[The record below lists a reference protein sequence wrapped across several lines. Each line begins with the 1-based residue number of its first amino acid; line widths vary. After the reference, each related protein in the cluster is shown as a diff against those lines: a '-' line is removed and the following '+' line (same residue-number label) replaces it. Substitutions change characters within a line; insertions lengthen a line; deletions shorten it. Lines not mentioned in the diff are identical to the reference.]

1 MDQYLFSLSLMVAA
15 AEISGSVMMECACHT
30 GGAVMAS
37 ATARMDQMRW
47 SVAED
52 FECTDGSGC
61 VIESGVCD
69 GLAQC
74 PDGSDEWDCS
84 WRIGCQS
91 DDWKCRNNICIP
103 RELLCN
109 EEDDCGDNSDE
120 EACGACEKMGIRCPD
135 GACLSQREKCDGVS
149 QCSDQRDE
157 PLTCGKSCRDGNGGC
172 SHNCSEQW
180 WGALCSCPAGM
191 SLSANG
197 QACEDV
203 NECAQ
208 PFGPCIQLC
217 SNTPGSYR
225 CLCQNGFKML
235 SNDSCEAP
243 GPEVKLLTIRNG
255 LVGLVNVRTRLYEP
269 VFTSETELVAMSS
282 DVQRNVIYWA
292 GVNGNIY
299 KASNRKSTVIYSG
312 QEGVHSLA
320 VDWITGQLYWTS
332 VTQKAIL
339 TGASDGSVMGVI
351 LSKHIDPSDLVISS
365 IESFLFWMNKGENE
379 EMTIERADMDGLAR
393 TTLVFI
399 TAQLPKSLTLD
410 VTASR
415 LYWISVLKMS
425 IETIRTDG
433 TGRFTFWDVFDR
445 SPPQALA
452 VFNGWFFW
460 ADQKRLWQ
468 APQVQATDIQNGFI
482 LKATLPL
489 LSIYHP
495 LQQPQGYSACKNSG
509 CQLCLP
515 SKMSNTG
522 FTCLCPEGTLPMSY
536 GACENF
542 KVAYAT
548 SMAIYSLEFSGR
560 TPVKTDLLKTE
571 EDIQSFDMYWQRE
584 CVVWSNGTGHVK
596 TNIRDKDLSEYILTM
611 KPACIVRVDQRTGN
625 LYWLAC
631 DELSIGVSTV
641 GPLERSISRQ
651 LYQAKSPIQDLF
663 VDWQRGKLYWLE
675 GNQIMRMKLGLFG
688 GNAEAVFSFE
698 EYAVMSL
705 LKMRR
710 YSAGK
715 DKIIPGFIM
724 AAYEPYMVALFNDV
738 LTVWNR
744 KNGARVSGVVVEN
757 EIVGMSVA
765 VREIPQ
771 GKVAE
776 VVRRTEVT
784 CKSPLV
790 LCQGSTV
797 CISRS
802 QQCDGRR
809 DCPDG
814 SDEAS
819 CLHMCAKPDD
829 FLCKDGSKC
838 VEKDVLCDGVFDC
851 FDGSDEG
858 QCSSMVTE
866 SSIMGPLR
874 CRLGSKPCEN
884 GKKCVLLSHL
894 CDGEMDCDDE
904 SDEQDCDEQCE
915 PGDFLCGDRSKCI
928 DGGLVCD
935 GRSDCI
941 DGSDEDGC
949 PTISTETT
957 VSGPLRCRVGS
968 TPCKNGLQ
976 CVLNTHLCDNER
988 DCDDGSDEHGCQT
1001 QCEADQFQCAH
1012 GRMCI
1017 DRKLVCD
1024 GTAQCQD
1031 RSDELN
1037 CFTRSHDCKHQCD
1050 NKTRCIP
1057 ESFLCDGERDC
1068 LDATDE
1074 ANCSEIKKVEI
1085 NVVSA
1090 KKDSQDFQPPAP
1102 VCRSPSMLCP
1112 GTSICI
1118 PQTRLCNGKLDCPD
1132 GSDEVSCLDACSNP
1146 GEFLCKD
1153 RRKCVEEDLVCDG
1166 RSDCFDGSDERDC
1179 YASGR
1184 VSDRGPLKCRVGS
1197 KACNNGQS
1205 CVLFINLCDGERDC
1219 NDGSDEW
1226 GCAYRCKAD
1235 QFQCA
1240 HGRMCIDRKLVCDGT
1255 AQCQDRSDELN
1266 CFTRS
1271 HDCKHQCDN
1280 KTRCIP
1286 ESFLSL
1292 ITETSFKGPICSSP
1306 SVFCHETSKCISGSQ
1321 LCDGKPDCPNGAD
1334 ELFCLTSC
1342 PDPGQFLCKDRRS
1355 CLHKDLVCD
1364 GYIQCADGSDEQRCP
1379 TCALRCDQKTVCL
1392 TKPQLC
1398 DGTQDC
1404 SDGSDEKNCYGVDA
1418 SASVPRRCPLSSKPC
1433 RNGKECVPNSNVCDG
1448 EKDCT
1453 DGSDEWGCEW
1463 KCRKDQFQCAH
1474 GKKCI
1479 DLNQVCDGTAQ
1490 CQDRSDEMKCVKVSD
1505 ECRHPCDN
1513 YTRCVPETFLCDG
1526 ERDFVEPCSSGGFQ
1540 CSSGQCVT
1548 LNLRCDGY
1556 ADCRDHSDEKGCPQ
1570 PPHCPVNLRC
1580 PHTHQCLL
1588 NEWFCD
1594 GEQDCSDGFDERNC
1608 EVPQL
1613 KCGAFQWPC
1622 ASKTQCI
1629 AKTWRCDGMKDCKD
1643 ESDEAGCGEVKCPT
1657 HLYRCGSG
1665 ECVEPHLFCNEV
1677 VDCMDASDEEQLS
1690 TFAELTQSFC
1700 LQRCGCKAGFRLQPD
1715 GLTCM
1720 DIDECKE
1727 IQTAPCS
1734 QNCINTLGSYM
1745 CRCHPDFIL
1754 EPDGHSC
1761 KTADEP
1767 RLLVSEQDELVCLSL
1782 RSSRIQT
1789 LAEPGRKPI
1798 FSLDY
1803 DLREG
1808 RVYWVSFEDK
1818 SIKYVSH
1825 DEKENTGTIVKGV
1838 KSDSIAIDWLGR
1850 NLYWVDG
1857 VAGQIL
1863 AVRLSSSVVQPEDFV
1878 VVLEEDLDQV
1888 NSLVLLPQNGI
1899 MVWSKIGGEARIERS
1914 SMDGADRKVLISR
1927 GLKWPVSLSVD
1938 ILTDRL
1944 YWIDEKLSCVV
1955 SASLNG
1961 ENIRFLQLTEM
1972 PSPLS
1977 LAVFN
1982 DQIYWSDAQRRSVQ
1996 AADKVTGKNR
2006 KTLLKR
2012 PGQPFSLKVAHHLL
2026 QPNVSNPC
2034 EKLRCSHVCLL
2045 APGLRALC
2053 RCPPGVLLAADGV
2066 TCGPPV
2072 DTSSS
2077 FLMLLS
2083 RTTITQIFL
2092 GSELG
2097 LKKWPSHRSL
2107 HLLGVSEASGFDLLL
2122 RDSSLSVADASQGS
2136 VSQLKLGSSSLT
2148 PVGPLLQLKGDL
2160 LTALAVDW
2168 VTQNLFWSSVQSPQI
2183 HVTAPG
2189 GKYSRLVL
2197 QVQLEGMVSIALHP
2211 PSGRLCFT
2219 AVGRRGPESLPQI
2232 DCAHMDGNNRTL
2244 LWRGSRMA
2252 VSLAFSG
2259 TGKALYWADIK
2270 SRLICSINMDGS
2282 KYMEYPTGSDFM
2294 VSFAR
2299 IDNIFFWV
2307 TLENGTAK
2315 LWFSDSFQPKRLWF
2329 EVKTSAVELKAYSS
2343 SSQKGTNLCSEN
2355 NGGCSH
2361 FCLPYPGGRSCLC
2374 AQNYLTVNT
2383 TKCVSSLQCPLGN
2396 RACGDGITCIAA
2408 AKFCDQVLDC
2418 PDGSDEECDFGKTKP
2433 GVKSKSGTF
2442 SLDSTADRSPA
2453 QSCDAELCSGHG
2465 KCAIVKAVPVC
2476 ECDEGFSGDLCQNAK
2491 SSHTALA
2498 LTLTFLFGGALV
2510 AALILRRRRSQAAR
2524 EKPIEKEN
2532 LVTDVEEPI
2541 TFSTQNFDNEL
2552 YDPEEASIAPANS
2565 IPVSS

>member
-915 PGDFLCGDRSKCI
+915 P
-928 DGGLVCD
+928 
-935 GRSDCI
+935 
-941 DGSDEDGC
+941 
-949 PTISTETT
+949 
-957 VSGPLRCRVGS
+957 
-968 TPCKNGLQ
+968 
-976 CVLNTHLCDNER
+976 
-988 DCDDGSDEHGCQT
+988 
-1001 QCEADQFQCAH
+1001 DQFQCAH

-1074 ANCSEIKKVEI
+1074 ANC
-1085 NVVSA
+1085 
-1090 KKDSQDFQPPAP
+1090 
-1102 VCRSPSMLCP
+1102 
-1112 GTSICI
+1112 
-1118 PQTRLCNGKLDCPD
+1118 
-1132 GSDEVSCLDACSNP
+1132 
-1146 GEFLCKD
+1146 
-1153 RRKCVEEDLVCDG
+1153 
-1166 RSDCFDGSDERDC
+1166 
-1179 YASGR
+1179 
-1184 VSDRGPLKCRVGS
+1184 
-1197 KACNNGQS
+1197 
-1205 CVLFINLCDGERDC
+1205 
-1219 NDGSDEW
+1219 
-1226 GCAYRCKAD
+1226 
-1235 QFQCA
+1235 
-1240 HGRMCIDRKLVCDGT
+1240 
-1255 AQCQDRSDELN
+1255 
-1266 CFTRS
+1266 
-1271 HDCKHQCDN
+1271 
-1280 KTRCIP
+1280 
-1286 ESFLSL
+1286 SL

-1677 VDCMDASDEEQLS
+1677 VDCMDASDEEQLLQSREPSMPILYQHTTRSEQLS